1 MQREGKRSM
10 KFRGLVRLAIAG
22 VAVLLMPSPDARAQ
36 SRTIHFVIGTAPG
49 GAIDPYARLVADPM
63 AKALGQ
69 TIIVEYK
76 PGANGNSSA
85 QFIAD
90 QPADGQYVWIGT
102 QAFTEINPSAF
113 KNQRWSID
121 DFVPFIRGVEAPLV
135 FAVHPDVPAKTFAE
149 FLVWAKANRG
159 KLSYSSYQPGTP
171 SHFLGYQLNEKFD
184 LDLTH
189 VPYRGSGLQTTAMVA
204 GHSQF
209 GFAQVN
215 TTVPQHQAGKL
226 RILAVT
232 GPSRHKLVP
241 DVPTFAELGYPEF
254 TARVWF
260 GLLLKKGTPADTIK
274 RYTEAAKVA
283 HADPEVRSKLEAQ
296 GFDVVAET
304 GPQLLPNIK
313 EQIARWGKLVERSGF
328 SAEDRGSTR

>member
-1 MQREGKRSM
+1 MD
-10 KFRGLVRLAIAG
+10 LAPLARIALLG
-22 VAVLLMPSPDARAQ
+22 AVLVSASSAAFAQ
-36 SRTIHFVIGTAPG
+36 SNTVRFIVGTQPG
-49 GAIDPYARLVADPM
+49 GAIDPYARMIADPM

-69 TIIVEYK
+69 TIVIEYK
-76 PGANGNSSA
+76 PGANGNNSA

-102 QAFTEINPSAF
+102 QAFTEINPNAF

-149 FLVWAKANRG
+149 FLTWAKQNRG

-189 VPYRGSGLQTTAMVA
+189 VPYRGSGLQATALLA
-204 GHSQF
+204 GHAQF
-209 GFAQVN
+209 GFAQLN
-215 TTVPQHQAGKL
+215 STAPQHQVGKL
-226 RILAVT
+226 RILAIS
-232 GPSRHKLVP
+232 GPSRHKLLP
-241 DVPTFAELGYPEF
+241 DVPTFAELGHPEF

-260 GLLLKKGTPADTIK
+260 GLLVKKGTSAEIVK
-274 RYTEAAKVA
+274 RYTEAAKLA
-283 HADPEVRSKLEAQ
+283 HATPEVREKLQAQ

-313 EQIARWGKLVERSGF
+313 EQIGRWGKLVAASGF

>member
-1 MQREGKRSM
+1 MNLRH
-10 KFRGLVRLAIAG
+10 LARLALVGAT
-22 VAVLLMPSPDARAQ
+22 VAVGSVGNAWAQ
-36 SRTIHFVIGTAPG
+36 SGPIKLIIGTAPG
-49 GAIDPYARLVADPM
+49 GAIDPYARLIADPM

-69 TIIVEYK
+69 TVIIEYK
-76 PGANGNSSA
+76 PGANGNASA

-90 QPADGQYVWIGT
+90 QPADGQLIWIGT

-113 KNQRWSID
+113 KGQRWTID
-121 DFVPFIRGVEAPLV
+121 DFNPFIRGVEAPLV
-135 FAVHPDVPAKTFAE
+135 FAAHPDVPAKTFPE
-149 FLVWAKANRG
+149 FLAWAKGNRG
-159 KLSYSSYQPGTP
+159 KLSYSSYQPGAP

-189 VPYRGSGLQTTAMVA
+189 VPYRGSGLQATALVA

-209 GFAQVN
+209 GFAQLNN
-215 TTVPQHQAGKL
+215 TAPMHQAGKL

-232 GPSRHKLVP
+232 GPSRSKLLP

-260 GLLLKKGTPADTIK
+260 GLLLKQGTPAAIVK
-274 RYTEAAKVA
+274 RYTDAAKLA

-313 EQIARWGKLVERSGF
+313 EQIVRWGKLVNASGF
-328 SAEDRGSTR
+328 SADDRGSTR

>member
-1 MQREGKRSM
+1 MTSRRHLLLAP
-10 KFRGLVRLAIAG
+10 LVAALAFAWT
-22 VAVLLMPSPDARAQ
+22 APAQ
-36 SRTIHFVIGTAPG
+36 PQSGTIRFIIGTAPG
-49 GAIDPYARLVADPM
+49 GAIDPYARLVAEPM

-69 TIIVEYK
+69 NVIVDYK
-76 PGANGNSSA
+76 PGANGNNSA

-90 QPADGQYVWIGT
+90 SPADGSLIWVGT
-102 QAFTEINPSAF
+102 QAFTEINPNAF

-121 DFVPFIRGVEAPLV
+121 DFTPFIRGVEAPLV

-149 FLVWAKANRG
+149 FLTWAAANKG

-171 SHFLGYQLNEKFD
+171 SHFLGYQLNEKFG

-189 VPYRGSGLQTTAMVA
+189 VPYRGSGLQATALVA

-215 TTVPQHQAGKL
+215 TTASMHQAGKL

-232 GPSRHKLVP
+232 GPSRHKLLP
-241 DVPTFAELGYPEF
+241 EVPTFAELGYPEF

-260 GLLLKKGTPADTIK
+260 GLLVKRGTPDSIVQ
-274 RYTEAAKVA
+274 RYVEAAKSA
-283 HADPEVRSKLEAQ
+283 HADPDVRAKLEAQ
-296 GFDVVAET
+296 GFDIVAET

-313 EQIARWGKLVERSGF
+313 QQIARWGALVKASGF
-328 SAEDRGSTR
+328 SAEDRGSTQ